1 MNTIANAIATT
12 VDPGALASQPSL
24 SRIRSH
30 IVRMSGLSTTAM
42 KVLRI
47 CNEPSVCA
55 NDLNRVVGLDP
66 VLTGRILQL
75 INSAY
80 YSLPSKVNSLTRA
93 IILLGINTVKNVV
106 LSFAIF
112 ETFSKRDAF
121 RVISS
126 DEFWAHSLSTA
137 VTAKLLAIRQGIPR
151 AEQEDFFVSGLM
163 HDIGKIPL
171 NQLFPEAYREAAQQ
185 AESSQIGMR
194 LAEEERIGTDHCQV
208 GLMIARKW
216 QLSENLADALAGHHS
231 NDDADSQSVRLK
243 QTVALADR
251 VAHCTGATIP
261 GGISLEGQG
270 RDWMV
275 AHWPFCDGEGALA
288 ELSAAVSAEVEKAK
302 VFLEI
307 ANRS

>member
-1 MNTIANAIATT
+1 MDSDATT
-12 VDPGALASQPSL
+12 TLAPL
-24 SRIRSH
+24 GRIRAH

-47 CNEPSVCA
+47 CNEPGVCA
-55 NDLNRVVGLDP
+55 NDLNRVISLDP

-75 INSAY
+75 VNSAY

-121 RVISS
+121 RVFSA

-137 VTAKLLAIRQGIPR
+137 VTAKLLAARQGVPR
-151 AEQEDFFVSGLM
+151 VEQEDFFVAGLM

-171 NQLFPEAYREAAQQ
+171 NHLFPEAYRQ
-185 AESSQIGMR
+185 AVRLAEDSQRGMR
-194 LAEEERIGTDHCQV
+194 AAEEERIGTDHCQV

-216 QLSENLADALAGHHS
+216 QLSEDLADALTRHHS
-231 NDDADSQSVRLK
+231 AADGVETGGLRLK
-243 QTVALADR
+243 QAVALADG
-251 VAHCTGATIP
+251 VAHAMGATIP
-261 GGISLEGQG
+261 GGSSVEGRVNAETAVPVLFG
-270 RDWMV
+270 
-275 AHWPFCDGEGALA
+275 GAALS
-288 ELSAAVSAEVEKAK
+288 ELSATVAAEIEKAK

-307 ANRS
+307 ATLA